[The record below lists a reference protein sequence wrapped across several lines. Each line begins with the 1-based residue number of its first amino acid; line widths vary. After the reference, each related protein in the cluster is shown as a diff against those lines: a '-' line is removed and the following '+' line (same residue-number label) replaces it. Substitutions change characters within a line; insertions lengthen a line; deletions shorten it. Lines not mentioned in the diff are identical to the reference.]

1 MPITD
6 VHYSVSQHAAS
17 KRRRIHRN
25 SLLGRSTGLPV
36 TRTMQCSDE
45 NEPIPRH
52 PGSAAL
58 RVAHRLG
65 LESLLAVPLR
75 VNALLFGM
83 ALLLA
88 VPVHSGRAE
97 EIRMPFAVGENLAY
111 TITWPSGLSVGTARF
126 SARPKGDGWRFEM
139 TMDASVHEFE
149 IDDAFI
155 SETDAYLCSDRFEKH
170 IRHGAKRAHEALRF
184 ADGLVQRTNLDPER
198 PGPPGTAP
206 VGACAR
212 DALAT
217 LYYLR
222 QDLAAGRLPAPGTIH
237 FGAAYDARLEYERT
251 RWLPWDGDRR
261 QADLIRVKVRGP
273 ASRLEFLAY
282 FGRDAARTPLLFQA
296 RIEDESF
303 VMRLVE

>member
-1 MPITD
+1 MRHSGEKEPIR
-6 VHYSVSQHAAS
+6 QHA
-17 KRRRIHRN
+17 
-25 SLLGRSTGLPV
+25 
-36 TRTMQCSDE
+36 
-45 NEPIPRH
+45 
-52 PGSAAL
+52 GSVAL

-65 LESLLAVPLR
+65 PESLLAVPLR

-212 DALAT
+212 DALAAV
-217 LYYLR
+217 YYLR

-237 FGAAYDARLEYERT
+237 FGAAYDVRLEYERT

>member
-1 MPITD
+1 MR
-6 VHYSVSQHAAS
+6 HSGE
-17 KRRRIHRN
+17 K
-25 SLLGRSTGLPV
+25 
-36 TRTMQCSDE
+36 
-45 NEPIPRH
+45 EPIPRH
-52 PGSAAL
+52 PGSFAL

-88 VPVHSGRAE
+88 VLVHGGRAE
-97 EIRMPFAVGENLAY
+97 EIRMPFAAGENLAY
-111 TITWPSGLSVGTARF
+111 TITWPSGLSVGAARF

-170 IRHGAKRAHEALRF
+170 VRHGTKRAHEALRF
-184 ADGLVQRTNLDPER
+184 ADGIVERTNLDPER